1 MNKIL
6 IFRDPVK
13 ELHMKDVHSIIQ
25 HMAKAKKGATIISG
39 FELNG
44 KLLTGLA
51 LQKELFQEVNR
62 KFNPMNLPHK
72 IIQSDGIQVK
82 FQEF

>member
-6 IFRDPVK
+6 IFRDPAK
-13 ELHMKDVHSIIQ
+13 ELHKKDVHSIIQ

-44 KLLTGLA
+44 
-51 LQKELFQEVNR
+51 
-62 KFNPMNLPHK
+62 
-72 IIQSDGIQVK
+72 
-82 FQEF
+82 